1 MPCHSLL
8 ACIVSEEKSAA
19 ALICAPLRCFLLLF
33 TFYFLLFFLLF
44 TYHWFSN
51 LTVMFLS
58 MSSFFLFTLLEVH
71 WASWIYS
78 FTVFIIFGEW
88 PLFPQIC
95 FLSLSLFPLLLVC
108 TFDTRYCPTGC
119 SIHSF
124 SSIFLC
130 ASFWIISISVKL

>member
-1 MPCHSLL
+1 MPFSSGLHSFWGEVCCRSDLCSSKML
-8 ACIVSEEKSAA
+8 PFT
-19 ALICAPLRCFLLLF
+19 LHFLLLTILF
-33 TFYFLLFFLLF
+33 TFYLSLVQQ
-44 TYHWFSN
+44 

-95 FLSLSLFPLLLVC
+95 FLSPSLFPLLLVC
-108 TFDTRYCPTGC
+108 TFDTQYCPTGC